1 MTGYGSPPAKRSCGP
16 GSPRAPLSNGRT
28 NMRAMQII
36 EWGKPLEARDYPDPE
51 PLGEEVLLRV
61 EAAGVCHSDVH
72 IWDGH
77 FDLGDGR
84 QISLASRGVNLPFT
98 MGHEIAGEV
107 AALGPQASGVKVGDK
122 VVAYPWIGCGE
133 CAVCKKG
140 EELLCNNP
148 RTLGTRKAG
157 GYGSHVIVPHGRY
170 LLSYDGIP
178 QALAATYTCS
188 GITAYSALKKTREH
202 VGADDHLV
210 IIGAGGVGGSAVHI
224 APATVAGKVI
234 VADIDAQKRA
244 HARQMGAVA
253 TIDNAAPDAVK
264 QVMAATGGG
273 AAAAIDFVGS
283 PKTMEFGHSV
293 LKKGGKLV
301 MVGLY
306 GGAQPISTLL
316 FPFKMMTIE
325 GSYVGTLED
334 LRELLALVQA
344 GKVPPIPIE
353 ARPASEASAAL
364 SDLKSGGK
372 VRGRG
377 VLHH

>member
-1 MTGYGSPPAKRSCGP
+1 M
-16 GSPRAPLSNGRT
+16 APKNLEDSD
-28 NMRAMQII
+28 MRAMQII
-36 EWGKPLEARDYPDPE
+36 DWGKPLEMREYADPE
-51 PLGEEVLLRV
+51 PQGEEVLLRV

-72 IWDGH
+72 LWDGH
-77 FDLGDGR
+77 FDLGDGK
-84 QISLASRGVNLPFT
+84 QISMASRGMSLPFT

-107 AALGPQASGVKVGDK
+107 VALGPHASGVEVGDK

-133 CAVCKKG
+133 CAVCRRG

-148 RTLGTRKAG
+148 RTLGTRVAG

-170 LLSYDGIP
+170 LLPYSGVP

-188 GITAYSALKKTREH
+188 GITAFSALKKTREH
-202 VGADDHLV
+202 VASADDHVV

-224 APATVAGKVI
+224 APAAVPGKIV

-253 TIDNAAPDAVK
+253 TIDNAAPDAVR
-264 QVMAATGGG
+264 QVMQATGGG

-283 PKTMEFGHSV
+283 PQTMAFGINA
-293 LKKGGKLV
+293 LRKGGKLV

-306 GGAQPISTLL
+306 GGACPVSTVM

-353 ARPASEASAAL
+353 TRPAEAAGEAL
-364 SDLKSGGK
+364 ADLKSGGK
-372 VRGRG
+372 VRGRV
-377 VLHH
+377 VLQHRH